1 MFVCGGLFFIGS
13 GSAMKTQK
21 LLTVTMPCY
30 NSQDYMEHCLSTLLS
45 GGEEVEILIV
55 DDGST
60 DGTAAIADKYAAA
73 HPGVVRAIHQE
84 NRGHGGAVMTG
95 IWNASGLYFKV
106 VDSDDWVDE
115 AAFAAALQTLRN
127 LPEPID
133 LLITNYIYDKVELG
147 RRREIHYRRAFR
159 ENTPLTWDDVRRF
172 RPWENLLMHALIYR
186 TEVLRKSGLE
196 LPRHT
201 FYVDNLYCS
210 VPLASVETLYYM
222 DVGLYHY
229 YIGREGQSVQE
240 QTMIRR
246 IDQQIAV
253 NKLMMEQLDLEHV
266 PNERCRE
273 TIFHYHDMITTVTS
287 IMLILGGTEEHLA
300 KKDALWAYIRENHPW
315 EYKKLRHSLFGIGMN
330 LPGRAGRGIAV
341 FFYRVANRIFSFN

>member
-1 MFVCGGLFFIGS
+1 M
-13 GSAMKTQK
+13 K
-21 LLTVTMPCY
+21 LLTITVPCF
-30 NSQDYMEHCLSTLLS
+30 NSQDYMEHCLETLLS
-45 GGEEVEILIV
+45 GGEDVEILIV

-60 DGTAAIADKYAAA
+60 DGTAAIADRWAAE
-73 HPGVVRAIHQE
+73 HPSVVRVIHQE

-95 IWNASGLYFKV
+95 ITNASGLYFKV

-115 AAFAAALQTLRN
+115 EAFARVLAALRSLA
-127 LPEPID
+127 EPVD
-133 LLITNYIYDKVELG
+133 LMVTNYIYDKTDMD
-147 RRREIHYRRAFR
+147 RKREIHYKRAFR
-159 ENTPLTWDDVRRF
+159 ENTVLTWDEVRRF

-186 TEVLRKSGLE
+186 TEVLRRSGLD
-196 LPRHT
+196 LPLHT

-210 VPLASVETLYYM
+210 VPLASVRTLYYM

-240 QTMIRR
+240 ATMIRR

-266 PNERCRE
+266 PNERQRE

-287 IMLILGGTEEHLA
+287 IMLIRGGTPEHLA
-300 KKDALWAYIRENHPW
+300 KKEALWEWIRTEHPW
-315 EYKKLRHSLFGIGMN
+315 EYDKLRHSLFGVVMN
-330 LPGRAGRGIAV
+330 LPGKLGRGFAV
-341 FFYRVANRIFSFN
+341 FCYRIANRIFSFN